1 MNTECKELKDAV
13 INSFHAIDKQ
23 VTKDLIKENLTLF
36 KVPYETMH
44 NYKYSDLELQLIIRH
59 IESVVPHRMNEGH
72 TLKDA
77 SHQSWLNEKKDKFD
91 SYYWDRYKNILKK
104 DRSKDVVAKTDIVT
118 DEILDLLQ
126 DPSDQGRWIRKGLVV
141 GDVQSGK
148 TGNIIG
154 LVNKAFDAGYR
165 LVIVLSGLLNSL
177 RQQTQERFDQGV
189 IGVDS
194 SIRLK
199 DLRLDQ
205 KLVGVGKIDKS
216 KLPITITTVDEDFNI
231 KYAQQNQ
238 QSLEQ
243 YSRPIVFVVKKNVS
257 ILKNLI
263 GWLQNN
269 NFNLDQYPLLLI
281 DDESDHASINTNK
294 EDLDP
299 TKTNKRIRELLNL
312 FSKKIYLGY
321 TATPFANIFIDPDTP
336 DEMMHDLFPENF
348 IKVLDPPD
356 NYHGSQKIYVNN
368 ETTFIR
374 EISDHVDIL
383 PIKHRINDIPDI
395 LPESL
400 EKAVKNFILVCAIRL
415 LRGDENENN
424 SMLVNVSRFTGIQS
438 QVRLLIHTFLSEVVD
453 SIKGNYALPEKEA
466 LENVHMKDLFE
477 VYRTE
482 YSDLEFSWEKI
493 QSSLKKASAKID
505 TIEVNGSKDAEKII
519 DYSKLSYPNGRSLI
533 AVGGFSLSRGITIE
547 GLSVTYFLRN
557 SFAYDTLMQMGRWFG
572 YRPRYEDLCRIYM
585 TQESI
590 GYYNY
595 ISQATE
601 ELKEEFRIMA
611 NATPPRTPKDFGLK
625 VRNHEGA
632 LLVTARNKMR
642 SSRTVIRSIDLTG
655 AYIQNSRVFSSRKFI
670 ERNLTAYMDLYGE
683 LTKNEKLFSLKSSV
697 DHKLWKNVSSNYVK
711 NFLLQFENH
720 PLSPKTDTDLVLD
733 YINKLESNS
742 GIKNWNILFDI
753 PRNNEKIQITLNE
766 KINNLNPSVRRS
778 WINDDISNSIQFA
791 QRSLGSET
799 IKIQDL
805 NKGETRKTPLLILHL
820 LDFRDKQG
828 KSLFKYGNVG
838 FSINFPSEKVV
849 GRVKIDAT
857 YQANIKWFNDHYNF
871 AYENDEDLGDEIKDF
886 V

>member
-1 MNTECKELKDAV
+1 M
-13 INSFHAIDKQ
+13 
-23 VTKDLIKENLTLF
+23 
-36 KVPYETMH
+36 
-44 NYKYSDLELQLIIRH
+44 
-59 IESVVPHRMNEGH
+59 
-72 TLKDA
+72 
-77 SHQSWLNEKKDKFD
+77 
-91 SYYWDRYKNILKK
+91 
-104 DRSKDVVAKTDIVT
+104 
-118 DEILDLLQ
+118 
-126 DPSDQGRWIRKGLVV
+126 
-141 GDVQSGK
+141 
-148 TGNIIG
+148 
-154 LVNKAFDAGYR
+154 
-165 LVIVLSGLLNSL
+165 
-177 RQQTQERFDQGV
+177 
-189 IGVDS
+189 
-194 SIRLK
+194 
-199 DLRLDQ
+199 
-205 KLVGVGKIDKS
+205 
-216 KLPITITTVDEDFNI
+216 
-231 KYAQQNQ
+231 
-238 QSLEQ
+238 
-243 YSRPIVFVVKKNVS
+243 
-257 ILKNLI
+257 
-263 GWLQNN
+263 
-269 NFNLDQYPLLLI
+269 
-281 DDESDHASINTNK
+281 
-294 EDLDP
+294 
-299 TKTNKRIRELLNL
+299 
-312 FSKKIYLGY
+312 
-321 TATPFANIFIDPDTP
+321 
-336 DEMMHDLFPENF
+336 
-348 IKVLDPPD
+348 
-356 NYHGSQKIYVNN
+356 
-368 ETTFIR
+368 
-374 EISDHVDIL
+374 
-383 PIKHRINDIPDI
+383 
-395 LPESL
+395 
-400 EKAVKNFILVCAIRL
+400 
-415 LRGDENENN
+415 
-424 SMLVNVSRFTGIQS
+424 
-438 QVRLLIHTFLSEVVD
+438 D

-683 LTKNEKLFSLKSSV
+683 LTKKEKLFSLKSSV

-838 FSINFPSEKVV
+838 FSINFPGEKVV